1 MKKTS
6 LLFLSILS
14 LILISGCGVKNL
26 DDVVVANT
34 WSTNTVAIVIPNT
47 ADFVDGSGNFV
58 GAEVENFASGSS
70 AVVNESGVAIA
81 NIKASRASDEWC
93 VWKQYSK
100 YGVTFLGEECN
111 LDGRS
116 LKLVNVDSK
125 NAFAIKQDD
134 YDIDP
139 ENMEDTLGVQVFD
152 VKKDANIA
160 DAIREVVW
168 NNCDIKTI
176 QDKKVG
182 DYDIYTV
189 HTIDAQDSTCN
200 GFGNVD
206 APDNSMDKIFVVN
219 PAQKSKFVFMNLKNQ
234 QNIIDLNNFK
244 IN

>member
-26 DDVVVANT
+26 DDVIVANT
-34 WSTNTVAIVIPNT
+34 WSIDTGAVVIPNT

-58 GAEVENFASGSS
+58 WAEVENFASGSS
-70 AVVNESGVAIA
+70 VVVNESGVAIS

-111 LDGRS
+111 LDGRT
-116 LKLVNVDSK
+116 LKLSTVDAK
-125 NAFAIKQDD
+125 NAFAVKQDD

-139 ENMEDTLGVQVFD
+139 ENMEDAMWVQVLD
-152 VKKDANIA
+152 VKVDMNIA
-160 DAIREVVW
+160 KSIGELVW
-168 NNCDIKTI
+168 PNCEIKTI

-189 HTIDAQDSTCN
+189 SPADGQDDTCN
-200 GFGNVD
+200 GYGNL
-206 APDNSMDKIFVVN
+206 DNSMDKIFVVN
-219 PAQKSKFVFMNLKNQ
+219 PIQKSKFVFMNTKNQ
-234 QNIIDLNNFK
+234 QNIIDLANFK